1 MMVDALPV
9 AIGICSRGTLAK
21 RARSVVVRIEA
32 NPKPY
37 VGYIR
42 SSCQRKT
49 LGVYAELDG
58 SRTLGISV
66 I

>member
-1 MMVDALPV
+1 MMADALPV

-37 VGYIR
+37 VGYDLHVSEKYLR
-42 SSCQRKT
+42 
-49 LGVYAELDG
+49 YAQ
-58 SRTLGISV
+58 SKA
-66 I
+66 